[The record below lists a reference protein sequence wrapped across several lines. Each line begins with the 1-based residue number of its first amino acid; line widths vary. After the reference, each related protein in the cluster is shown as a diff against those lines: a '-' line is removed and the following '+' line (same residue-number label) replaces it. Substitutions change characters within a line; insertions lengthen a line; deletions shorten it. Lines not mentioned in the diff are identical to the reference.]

1 MSPTPLERS
10 FRNHR
15 SMIPVP
21 VKRESPFRSTTA
33 PSLEPQWTKHNALI
47 DGDITLTPQEY
58 FNVNNRIKK
67 TVETVLPWNYVVQG
81 PGPRTYLL
89 DSHLGVALVAD
100 IRIRPIKRPC
110 SLGDPALKEK
120 LQAMA
125 NDPKH
130 PIFRHTYLDGKV
142 WFYFR
147 ILDLELARL
156 PLGDDKPD

>member
-1 MSPTPLERS
+1 MSRTPSELS

-21 VKRESPFRSTTA
+21 VRREPAFRNTA
-33 PSLEPQWTKHNALI
+33 QWTKHNALI

-58 FNVNNRIKK
+58 FNVNSRIKK
-67 TVETVLPWNYVVQG
+67 TLDTVLPWNYVVQG
-81 PGPRTYLL
+81 PGPGIYLL

-100 IRIRPIKRPC
+100 IRIRPLKGPC
-110 SLGDPALKEK
+110 PLGDPALKGK
-120 LQAMA
+120 LHAMA

-147 ILDLELARL
+147 ILDVEVAKL
-156 PLGDDKPD
+156 PLEDSKPD